1 MSLKSSFS
9 SLLRKL
15 NLLNFID
22 KVRFNLSYLKNYFA
36 IQSTKKKYSNFKF
49 PPAYFIYETYHLN
62 YENYYLDGKQTANEI
77 NDIFCK
83 YLDANYQ
90 SINVLDWG
98 SGPARVIRHL
108 PIINKNIIAF
118 GSDYNSTYI
127 DWNSKNIEQVIF
139 KQNGLFPPL
148 QFSTNFFDAIYSLS
162 IITHLSEKAHYD
174 WIEEL
179 YQKLKPYGILIIT
192 SQGDVFIKKLIPA
205 ELLHYNNNELVIRT
219 TTIEGQRNYSA
230 FQPKEFMKKLLH
242 KFEILEFIEGNNTNS
257 IHGEQDT
264 WIARKN

>member
-1 MSLKSSFS
+1 MRLKSSFS

-15 NLLNFID
+15 NLLDLID
-22 KVRFNLSYLKNYFA
+22 KIRFNLSYLKNFFA
-36 IQSTKKKYSNFKF
+36 IKTTQKKYKTFKF

-62 YENYYLDGKQTANEI
+62 YEHYYTDGKQTATEI
-77 NDIFCK
+77 NDVFCNYIDLK
-83 YLDANYQ
+83 YK

-98 SGPARVIRHL
+98 CGPARVIRHL
-108 PIINKNIIAF
+108 PTINEKIVAF

-127 DWNSKNIEQVIF
+127 NWNSKNIEDVTF
-139 KQNGLFPPL
+139 KKNEILPPL
-148 QFSTNFFDAIYSLS
+148 QFSNNFFDAIYSLS

-179 YQKLKPYGILIIT
+179 FQKLKPNGILIIT
-192 SQGDVFIKKLIPA
+192 SQGNVFAKKLIPS
-205 ELLHYNNNELVIRT
+205 ELQQYQNNELVVRT

-230 FQPKEFMKKLLH
+230 FQPKDFMEKLLH
-242 KFEILEFIEGNNTNS
+242 KFEILEFIEGNSANS

-264 WIARKN
+264 WIVRKN